1 MLKLVHHK
9 CNMLYSLPPVVCE
22 GGACVFFTLFLCL
35 FVCDG
40 VQHVLCCVFIR
51 LVYPMLSVSL
61 DFPFVIALSVFS
73 EVHLSTSTTGL

>member
-1 MLKLVHHK
+1 MEVMTYIDVTKMRYTIQK
-9 CNMLYSLPPVVCE
+9 MTSLSYMQMNTVS
-22 GGACVFFTLFLCL
+22 AHCL

-51 LVYPMLSVSL
+51 LVYPILSVSL

-73 EVHLSTSTTGL
+73 DVYEI